1 MSGLLERRRRQPA
14 DPRAAQSAGSAR
26 DAVPVV
32 LTDRYSPM
40 SRKVLVRVVGYGLL
54 ALGTILYLGPFLV
67 QIATSFKT
75 DADAVGNP
83 VSLIPSP
90 VSTAAWAVVAGENPA
105 YSIPV
110 FRWLGNSFLVTIS
123 VTLGRLII
131 DSLAG
136 YALARLRFR
145 GRAVVFAGV
154 VAVLA
159 VPGVVLLIPKF
170 LVLNQLG
177 MFDSYAGMILSLF
190 CDAVGILLMK
200 TAFEAVPAELDE
212 AARIDGAGVFRT
224 FWSVVLPLV
233 RPALV
238 TVTIL
243 SFHGSWNEF
252 THFLVAT
259 SDPDLATMNLGIARL
274 TAGDLQGS
282 QQFPLKL
289 ALATLS
295 TIPIAIVYVF
305 FSRYFLRSGNATG
318 LK

>member
-1 MSGLLERRRRQPA
+1 MARRRRRPA
-14 DPRAAQSAGSAR
+14 ES
-26 DAVPVV
+26 VPVV
-32 LTDRYSPM
+32 LTDRYSPR

-54 ALGTILYLGPFLV
+54 AVGTVLYLGPFLV

-75 DADAVGNP
+75 DADAVADP
-83 VSLIPSP
+83 VSLWPSP
-90 VSTAAWAVVAGENPA
+90 VSTAAWSVIAGSNPA
-105 YSIPV
+105 LDIPV
-110 FRWLGNSFLVTIS
+110 LRWLGNSLFVTVS

-145 GRAVVFAGV
+145 GRAMVFAGV

-170 LVLNQLG
+170 LVLNELG
-177 MFDSYAGMILSLF
+177 MFDTYAGMILPLL

-200 TAFEAVPAELDE
+200 TAFEAVPTELDE

-243 SFHGSWNEF
+243 SFQGSWNEF

-259 SDPDLATMNLGIARL
+259 SDPDLATLNLGIARL

-305 FSRYFLRSGNATG
+305 FSRYFMRSGASSS

>member
-1 MSGLLERRRRQPA
+1 MSGLTLRRRPDR
-14 DPRAAQSAGSAR
+14 RAARPAR

-32 LTDRYSPM
+32 LTDRYSPLP
-40 SRKVLVRVVGYGLL
+40 RKVAVRVIGYGLL
-54 ALGTILYLGPFLV
+54 ALGTLLYLGPFLV
-67 QIATSFKT
+67 QVATSFKT
-75 DADAVGNP
+75 DADAVANP

-90 VSTAAWAVVAGENPA
+90 VSMAAWEIVAGSNPA
-105 YSIPV
+105 YSVPV
-110 FRWLGNSFLVTIS
+110 FRWLGNSFFVTIS

-145 GRAVVFAGV
+145 GRTVVFAGV

-170 LVLNQLG
+170 LVLNELG
-177 MFDSYAGMILSLF
+177 MFDSYSGMILPLF

-200 TAFEAVPAELDE
+200 TAFEAVPTELDE

-224 FWSVVLPLV
+224 FWSVILPLV

-243 SFHGSWNEF
+243 SFQGSWNEF
-252 THFLVAT
+252 THFLIAT

-274 TAGDLQGS
+274 TAGGDLQGS

-305 FSRYFLRSGNATG
+305 FSRYFMRSGSATG